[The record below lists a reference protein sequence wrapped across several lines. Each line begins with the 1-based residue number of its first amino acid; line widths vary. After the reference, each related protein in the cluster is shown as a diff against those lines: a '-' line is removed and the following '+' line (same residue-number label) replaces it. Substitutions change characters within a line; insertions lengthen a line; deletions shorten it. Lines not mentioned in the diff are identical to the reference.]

1 MKRILFLIL
10 SFIIVSC
17 DTTEVYIDVYDPVQA
32 AIDSLEQRENDIDLI
47 YSYLEGEGINYV
59 DTTQKGGFYSI
70 IDEGNKEVFPEAG
83 KIAVFHN
90 CFPGTDTPNPGSLHG
105 ASPVLSGEKW
115 AINLWFRKNKVEQE
129 H

>member
-1 MKRILFLIL
+1 MIDLK
-10 SFIIVSC
+10 SCTFIIPVRIESEDRIRNIITVLCYLNDVS
-17 DTTEVYIDVYDPVQA
+17 
-32 AIDSLEQRENDIDLI
+32 
-47 YSYLEGEGINYV
+47 EGGSTVFPNI
-59 DTTQKGGFYSI
+59 
-70 IDEGNKEVFPEAG
+70 NKEVFPEAG